1 MIENRKPPY
10 SCRTL
15 ICFKMSEKDY
25 TINKHDPLSAKDW
38 REVYNLVSIIENM
51 RVYNQE
57 LVDKYV
63 KDINEKIYYLANRK
77 RIELNKSIRKPMKI
91 IVSIDKSRI
100 NFEAL
105 KTFNPEEENE
115 ILFSHNPPKNLD
127 SEPLKQNVEMRNPSF
142 YFNHKDQNSVDVLL
156 SVTED
161 IINSFNTS
169 NSNCTMESYSLN
181 TSKST
186 DSVLNKSDSDWDY
199 EKMILHN
206 PLIENCEMA
215 FVSQK
220 QEPIFSQNES
230 CKKRIQGESLENRKE
245 NIDYRILK
253 SNPFASE
260 TEDAET
266 EETETDCSFDI
277 NDSSETCSCEMSL
290 DEDSSE
296 TIRNRVRRSARIS
309 TVYPFPATKLRRSK
323 RIQSSIIAKERVSAK
338 FFPLQEIKRRRS
350 LSSKETPS
358 NLLERI

>member
-1 MIENRKPPY
+1 
-10 SCRTL
+10 
-15 ICFKMSEKDY
+15 MSEKDY

-51 RVYNQE
+51 RVYNKE

-77 RIELNKSIRKPMKI
+77 RIELNKSIRKPMKV

-105 KTFNPEEENE
+105 KTFNSEQENE
-115 ILFSHNPPKNLD
+115 ILVSHNSPKNLD
-127 SEPLKQNVEMRNPSF
+127 FEPSKENVDLRKPSF

-169 NSNCTMESYSLN
+169 NSNCTMESHSVN

-186 DSVLNKSDSDWDY
+186 DSVLTKMKSDWDY
-199 EKMILHN
+199 EKIILHN
-206 PLIENCEMA
+206 PVVVNSEMA
-215 FVSQK
+215 FVSQR
-220 QEPIFSQNES
+220 QEHIFPQNES
-230 CKKRIQGESLENRKE
+230 SKKRIQGESLENRKE
-245 NIDYRILK
+245 NIEYRISK
-253 SNPFASE
+253 SNTFTSE
-260 TEDAET
+260 TEEAET

-277 NDSSETCSCEMSL
+277 NDSSETCSCEMSV

-296 TIRNRVRRSARIS
+296 TIGSRVRRSTRIS
-309 TVYPFPATKLRRSK
+309 TVYQFPDTKLRRSK
-323 RIQSSIIAKERVSAK
+323 RIQSSIIAKERISAK
-338 FFPLQEIKRRRS
+338 FFPLQELKRKRS
-350 LSSKETPS
+350 LTYKV
-358 NLLERI
+358 III